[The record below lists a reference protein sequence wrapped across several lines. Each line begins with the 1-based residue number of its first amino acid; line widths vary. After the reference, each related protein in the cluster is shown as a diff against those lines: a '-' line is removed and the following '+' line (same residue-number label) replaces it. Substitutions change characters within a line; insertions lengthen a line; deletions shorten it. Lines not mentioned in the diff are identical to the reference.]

1 MAIIAALVI
10 LLIAAPA
17 AHAADH
23 AIGGTAGW
31 TNFGNV
37 DYDTWSSA
45 QKFKVGD
52 NIVFNYGASHSVA
65 EVSQSDYS
73 SCDSSNAIQTYSD
86 GATSIPLSAAGT
98 RYFICPAAGHCSGG
112 MKIAVKVDGGSSSGG
127 GSPSTPATP
136 TTPSESGSG
145 SGSGSTTPSDSEPTT
160 PSGSGGSSKKE
171 PSETGSYGAATSVL
185 YNVVF
190 GSAVVLA
197 TTMVAL
203 LG

>member
-1 MAIIAALVI
+1 MAIIAALAI

-17 AHAADH
+17 ALAAD
-23 AIGGTAGW
+23 ITVGGTTGW

-37 DYDTWSSA
+37 NYDTWSSG

-52 NIVFNYGASHSVA
+52 NAVFNYGGSHSVA
-65 EVSQSDYS
+65 EVSKSDYD
-73 SCDSSNAIQTYSD
+73 SCDASNAIQTYSD

-112 MKIAVKVDGGSSSGG
+112 MKIAIKVDGASSG
-127 GSPSTPATP
+127 GSPSTPAT
-136 TTPSESGSG
+136 TPSGSG
-145 SGSGSTTPSDSEPTT
+145 SGSGSTTPSDSEPST
-160 PSGSGGSSKKE
+160 PSSGSGTGSSKKE
-171 PSETGSYGAATSVL
+171 PSYNTGAATSGVL

-190 GSAVVLA
+190 GSAAVLA